1 MTVSTQHFKLT
12 LLLLIGFV
20 CCFKLQAQD
29 HIQFKSYTINDGL
42 SQSYVSCIVQDE
54 LGALWIGT
62 QDGINRFNGKNF
74 EVFSADK
81 GYDISNEYVHTAI
94 SDDKGNLW
102 FGTYNGL
109 TKYDPLTEKFKSYQL
124 NTEGRLEIHSI
135 AHDQNNNL
143 WLGTAFGKIYCFNT
157 DKESFKLIDDR
168 TFESRIVDI
177 KYSKDEVVIVSEFE
191 GVLFTTKDFKN
202 KKVYKPEVDNPDEFV
217 INSLITHP
225 ENEVLIATNSGAF
238 IFNIKKKR
246 FEPFEEIYNQLKDV
260 NVVDAL
266 FLDDN
271 RILLAT
277 ENNGLYQFIET
288 EDDSLTVLNYTA
300 DFYQKGAL
308 IANKL
313 SKLFQDKQ
321 GVIWIASQRGLSS
334 FDPKHSGFKGVGFSG
349 NLSKGLP
356 SQNVWGF
363 GEDSEGNYIFI
374 AGDHGITRFDRVNHI
389 YNHFYRSSKNN
400 EDFTTLGM
408 EVINENHLLVGSV
421 DGLFELIIDEENS
434 AQYVYK
440 RIEHTIDQQRG
451 FDKTYSIIPYKN
463 KGQYLIGTR
472 AGVAI
477 YDYEK
482 NTFKY
487 LYNEPTQNNS
497 IGAGPCRLVFES
509 HKGKHYVAPSSGGI
523 FEILQTEEGE
533 LSTVRPEIFKV
544 LNNATKDYFTSV
556 HQSSDSIFWF
566 GTMGDG
572 LYKLNSQSQKLTHFD
587 KSVGLPNNVIY
598 GVQSTP
604 EDKQHIWLST
614 NRGVVAMDVY
624 RNTFN
629 VFSEKDGLMSDE
641 LNLGA
646 SFTSKTGE
654 IYFGGIQG
662 YNYFIP
668 SEAFQKNP
676 SLNVYFSGIEVE
688 NEKIYPEIGG
698 IIEQSI
704 SFTEKINLPYQRR
717 SLKLRFFADDLSNPE
732 RIEYKY
738 ILRGGDEVEEEL
750 GANNELRF
758 ASLAP
763 GEYELFVYARN
774 INGSWNNSP
783 AELIISVEKPFWLT
797 WWFYFTIG
805 VVITYIVFR
814 IVRKSIDKER
824 RQQVKL
830 ELKIA
835 ERTKE
840 LRAKTEKIEQQKEKL
855 EKQTKE
861 LEHEKEKSERLLNNV
876 LPKETASQLKKD
888 GRSAARDFNMV
899 SVMFTDFVGFTN
911 IAEGMKAKDLVSIL
925 DKYFRKFDEITEK
938 HDLEKIKTI
947 GDAYM
952 CAGGVPIRNK
962 TNPINTVLAAIEI
975 QDYMHKEKEKSIASG
990 KDYWKLRIGINTGS
1004 VSAGVIGTKRY
1015 AYDVWGST
1023 VNRAQ
1028 RMERM
1033 CEPESISITE
1043 STFEHIEP
1051 YFECTSKGRV
1061 TTKSGLKI
1069 LMYEVISIKPEL
1081 SVDGLGI
1088 EPNDAFHKLVNLHH
1102 FSKIN
1107 YYKAERFILSKLKK
1121 ELSPKLHYHSYDHS
1135 KDVTRQAERIAIG
1148 EGITD
1153 EDLFLLKSAASYHDA
1168 GFVERYEKNE
1178 PIGAK
1183 MAEEILPNFGYTK
1196 VHIERIK
1203 ELIYVTQIPHQP
1215 KNKLEEIICDAD
1227 LDYLGRDDFHEISD
1241 RLRVELREHGKIDS
1255 DRKWDEIQ
1263 VSFFNQHRYFTRTS
1277 IETRRQKKLQNLEEI
1292 KERIQKDNYKD

>member
-1 MTVSTQHFKLT
+1 MNKITLSIKF
-12 LLLLIGFV
+12 LLLLQVVFFLSFFSSG
-20 CCFKLQAQD
+20 QEN
-29 HIQFKSYTINDGL
+29 IQFKNYTINDGL
-42 SQSYVSCIVQDE
+42 SQSVVSCIVQDK
-54 LGALWIGT
+54 LGALWLGT

-94 SDDKGNLW
+94 ADVKGNLW

-109 TKYDPLTEKFKSYQL
+109 TKYNPHTEKFNSFQLENKS
-124 NTEGRLEIHSI
+124 RLEIHSI
-135 AHDQNNNL
+135 AADGQNNL
-143 WLGTAFGKIYCFNT
+143 WIGTAFGRIYHFDALTNKFT
-157 DKESFKLIDDR
+157 LIDEQ
-168 TFESRIVDI
+168 TFDSRIVDI
-177 KYSKDEVVIVSEFE
+177 RYEQGKIIVVSEFE
-191 GVLFTTKDFKN
+191 GILITNEKFTI
-202 KKVYKPEVDNPDEFV
+202 KKVYKPKKIKRDDFV
-217 INSLITHP
+217 INNLIKHP
-225 ENEVLIATNSGAF
+225 ENKILIATNQGSF
-238 IFNIKKKR
+238 IFNEELEK
-246 FEPFEEIYNQLKDV
+246 FEPFEILSGKFSDINI
-260 NVVDAL
+260 VDAL
-266 FLDDN
+266 FLSED
-271 RILLAT
+271 RMLLAT
-277 ENNGLYQFIET
+277 ENNGLYQIVKSRE
-288 EDDSLTVLNYTA
+288 DSLTVLNYTA

-313 SKLFQDKQ
+313 NGLFQDKQ

-334 FDPKHSGFKGVGFSG
+334 FDPNHAGFKGVGFSG
-349 NLSKGLP
+349 NFNKGLP

-363 GEDSEGNYIFI
+363 DENEDGTYLFI
-374 AGDHGITRFDRVNHI
+374 AADHGVTRFNRKKHHYDH
-389 YNHFYRSSKNN
+389 YYRTPQNN
-400 EDFTTLGM
+400 EDVTTLGVH
-408 EVINENHLLVGSV
+408 VIDKNRALVACV
-421 DGLFELIIDEENS
+421 DGFFELIISGENS
-434 AQYVYK
+434 QNYVFRK
-440 RIEHTIDQQRG
+440 IEHTIDEQRG
-451 FDKTYSIIPYKN
+451 FDKTYSIIPFFKDN
-463 KGQYLIGTR
+463 EYLIGTR

-477 YDYEK
+477 YNYE
-482 NTFKY
+482 TREFQY
-487 LYNEPTQNNS
+487 IYNEPKDPES
-497 IGAGPCRLVFES
+497 IGPGPCRLVFRSEE
-509 HKGKHYVAPSSGGI
+509 GRFYAAPSSGGI
-523 FEILQTEEGE
+523 YEIFSNEEGVYK
-533 LSTVRPEIFKV
+533 VRVPEIFSK
-544 LNNATKDYFTSV
+544 LNKATRDYFTSV
-556 HQSSDSIFWF
+556 LQSDNHIYWF

-572 LYKLNSQSQKLTHFD
+572 MYRINTKTGDITHFD

-598 GVQSTP
+598 GVQSTLQ
-604 EDKQHIWLST
+604 DTRHIWLST
-614 NRGVVAMDVY
+614 NRGVVAMDINK
-624 RNTFN
+624 NTFN

-646 SFTSKTGE
+646 GFSSKTGE

-662 YNYFIP
+662 YNYFYPSEVFDIIP
-668 SEAFQKNP
+668 SLK
-676 SLNVYFSGIEVE
+676 VYFSGIEVE
-688 NEKIYPEIGG
+688 NEKIHPSQGG
-698 IIEQSI
+698 IIEKSI
-704 SFTEKINLPYQRR
+704 SFTDKIRLPYQRR
-717 SLKLRFFADDLSNPE
+717 SLKLRFFADNLSNPE

-738 ILRGGDEVEEEL
+738 ILKGDDEIEEEL
-750 GANNELRF
+750 GSSNELRF

-763 GEYELFVYARN
+763 GDYELLVYART
-774 INGSWNNSP
+774 INGEWSTTP
-783 AELIISVEKPFWLT
+783 ARLIISVEVPFWMT
-797 WWFYFTIG
+797 WWFYLIIG
-805 VVITYIVFR
+805 LVIIYFSFR
-814 IVRKSIDKER
+814 LVRKSIDKER

-840 LRAKTEKIEQQKEKL
+840 LRYKTEKIEQQKEKL
-855 EKQTKE
+855 EEQTKE
-861 LEHEKEKSERLLNNV
+861 LEKEKEKSERLLNNL
-876 LPKETASQLKKD
+876 LPKETASQLKQD

-899 SVMFTDFVGFTN
+899 SVMFTDFVGFTK
-911 IAEGMKAKDLVSIL
+911 IAEDMKAKDLVSIL

-975 QDYMHKEKEKSIASG
+975 QNYMRQQKELSIAKG
-990 KDYWKLRIGINTGS
+990 NQYWKLRIGINTGA

-1033 CEPESISITE
+1033 CEPEKIAITE

-1051 YFECTSKGRV
+1051 YFECISKGRV

-1088 EPNDAFHKLVNLHH
+1088 EPNEAFHKLVNLHH

-1121 ELSPKLHYHSYDHS
+1121 ELSLKLHYHSYDHS

-1168 GFVERYEKNE
+1168 GFIEQYEKNE
-1178 PIGAK
+1178 PIGAR
-1183 MAEEILPNFGYTK
+1183 MAEEILPNFGYSK
-1196 VHIERIK
+1196 AHIERIK

-1241 RLRVELREHGKIDS
+1241 KLRLELREHGKINS

-1277 IETRRQKKLQNLEEI
+1277 IETRRAKKLQNLEDI
-1292 KERIQKDNYKD
+1292 KERIKRNEYKD